1 MSEEE
6 IEIRKFK
13 AQMAILIAKDEEKK
27 KTERLKKQEREK
39 KANTRPIADRRVNT
53 RPVADLKISKPPI
66 ADINSEQDK
75 IERSKRIKEN
85 EKAGRKKTIREDIKL
100 IAWILGIGFS
110 AAFLITTLGL
120 GWTIAIAI
128 AGTIGYGLFS

>member
-27 KTERLKKQEREK
+27 NIARLKKQEAEK
-39 KANTRPIADRRVNT
+39 KVNNRPIAERRVNV
-53 RPVADLKISKPPI
+53 RPIEDRKVPI
-66 ADINSEQDK
+66 VDINAEHDK

-85 EKAGRKKTIREDIKL
+85 EKAGRKKTMQEDIKL
-100 IAWILGIGFS
+100 IAWSAGIIFS
-110 AAFLITTLGL
+110 AAFMITTFGL

-128 AGTIGYGLFS
+128 AGIVGYGLFS